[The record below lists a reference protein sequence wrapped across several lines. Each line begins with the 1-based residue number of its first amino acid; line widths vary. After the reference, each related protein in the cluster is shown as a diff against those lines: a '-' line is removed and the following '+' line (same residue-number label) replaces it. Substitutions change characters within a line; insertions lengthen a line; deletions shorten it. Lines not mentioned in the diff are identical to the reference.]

1 MPLLLLISAELF
13 VDNDS
18 GSVNL
23 QVLPVYL
30 GFLLAPQEC
39 HGCIC
44 GILPTS
50 VEAHVDM
57 TEYEYFR
64 GNPKVRS

>member
-13 VDNDS
+13 VDSDN
-18 GSVNL
+18 GSVKS

-30 GFLLAPQEC
+30 RFLLSPQEC

-44 GILPTS
+44 GILPTL

-57 TEYEYFR
+57 TE
-64 GNPKVRS
+64 